1 MRQKSGVEFKA
12 SRTGRFVQRTS
23 PFPVYRQVA
32 ELLERDMQRGSSR
45 SERAALPS
53 ENELATEFK
62 VSRVTVRQ
70 AMDELHRKGLIY
82 REKGRGSY
90 PRSQHIVGVTGF
102 GSFTSEVQNAG
113 GEPSS
118 RFVDF
123 VKILGLP
130 EGLKI
135 HLAKVPAGDKVYHRL
150 TRVRCVDDRPVAYEE
165 TFLDI
170 ETYPGIEKADVESG
184 SLYVTMRR
192 LWGYEPAWA
201 DAAIEP
207 GVADEV
213 IAKHLDIEVGTPVVI
228 AWRVTSSEQD
238 EVLEY
243 VRSIY
248 RGDGFAL
255 TVRRHKIS

>member
-1 MRQKSGVEFKA
+1 MQTKLTTK
-12 SRTGRFVQRTS
+12 TQRFVQRTNS
-23 PFPVYRQVA
+23 SPVYRQVA
-32 ELLERDMQRGSSR
+32 ELLKRDLQASR
-45 SERAALPS
+45 SRSDRTALPS
-53 ENELATEFK
+53 ESSLAAEFK

-70 AMDELHRKGLIY
+70 ALDELHRKGLIY

-90 PRSQHIVGVTGF
+90 PRAQHIIGVTGF
-102 GSFTSEVQNAG
+102 GSFTSEVEHAG
-113 GEPSS
+113 AKPSS

-123 VKILGLP
+123 VKVASLP
-130 EGLKI
+130 AGMQI
-135 HLAKVPAGDKVYHRL
+135 HLTKVPSKNNGYHCL
-150 TRVRCVDDRPVAYEE
+150 KRVRCVDARPVAFEE
-165 TFLDI
+165 TYLDMDA
-170 ETYPGIEKADVESG
+170 YPGIEKADVESG
-184 SLYVTMRR
+184 SLYATMRR

-207 GVADEV
+207 GIADEV
-213 IAKHLDIEVGTPVVI
+213 IAQHLGIAVGAPVVV

>member
-1 MRQKSGVEFKA
+1 
-12 SRTGRFVQRTS
+12 
-23 PFPVYRQVA
+23 
-32 ELLERDMQRGSSR
+32 MQRSRSR
-45 SERAALPS
+45 SERTALPS
-53 ENELATEFK
+53 ENELVAEFK

-70 AMDELHRKGLIY
+70 ALDELHRKGLIY

-90 PRSQHIVGVTGF
+90 ARSQHIGGVTGF
-102 GSFTSEVQNAG
+102 GSFTSEVENVG
-113 GEPSS
+113 SKPSS

-123 VKILGLP
+123 VKVLSLP
-130 EGLKI
+130 EGMKI
-135 HLAKVPAGDKVYHRL
+135 HLTKVPSKNKGYHCL
-150 TRVRCVDDRPVAYEE
+150 TRVRCVDALPVAFEE
-165 TFLDI
+165 TYLDI
-170 ETYPGIEKADVESG
+170 ETYPGIEKAVVESG
-184 SLYVTMRR
+184 SLYATMRR

-213 IAKHLDIEVGTPVVI
+213 IAKHLNIKVGAPVVV
-228 AWRVTSSEQD
+228 AWRVTSNERD

-255 TVRRHKIS
+255 TVRRHKMS

>member
-1 MRQKSGVEFKA
+1 MQTKLTTK
-12 SRTGRFVQRTS
+12 TQRFVQRTNS
-23 PFPVYRQVA
+23 SPVYRQVA
-32 ELLERDMQRGSSR
+32 ELLKRDMQASRSR
-45 SERAALPS
+45 SERTALPS
-53 ENELATEFK
+53 ESSLAAEFK

-70 AMDELHRKGLIY
+70 ALDELHRKGLIY

-90 PRSQHIVGVTGF
+90 PRSQHIGGVTGF
-102 GSFTSEVQNAG
+102 GSFTTEVEHAG
-113 GEPSS
+113 AKPSS

-123 VKILGLP
+123 VKVASLP
-130 EGLKI
+130 AGMQI
-135 HLAKVPAGDKVYHRL
+135 HLAKVPSKNSGYHCL
-150 TRVRCVDDRPVAYEE
+150 TRVRCVDARPVAFEE
-165 TFLDI
+165 TYLDI
-170 ETYPGIEKADVESG
+170 DAYPGIEKADVESG
-184 SLYVTMRR
+184 SLYATMRR

-207 GVADEV
+207 GIADEV
-213 IAKHLDIEVGTPVVI
+213 IAQHLGIAVGASVVV

>member
-1 MRQKSGVEFKA
+1 MQTKSSTKT
-12 SRTGRFVQRTS
+12 RRFVQRTS
-23 PFPVYRQVA
+23 SFPVYRQVA
-32 ELLERDMQRGSSR
+32 ELLERDMQRSRSR
-45 SERAALPS
+45 SERTALPS
-53 ENELATEFK
+53 ENELTAEFK

-70 AMDELHRKGLIY
+70 ALDELHRKGLIY

-90 PRSQHIVGVTGF
+90 ARSQHIGGVTGF
-102 GSFTSEVQNAG
+102 GSFTSEVENAG
-113 GEPSS
+113 SKPSS

-123 VKILGLP
+123 VKVSSLP
-130 EGLKI
+130 ADMMH
-135 HLAKVPAGDKVYHRL
+135 HLAKAPSENSGYHCL
-150 TRVRCVDDRPVAYEE
+150 TRVRCVDARPVAFEE
-165 TFLDI
+165 TYLDI
-170 ETYPGIEKADVESG
+170 EAYPGIERVDVENG
-184 SLYVTMRR
+184 SLYAIMRR

-213 IAKHLDIEVGTPVVI
+213 IAKHLGIKVGAPVVV
-228 AWRVTSSEQD
+228 AWRVTSSEHD

-243 VRSIY
+243 VRAIY

>member
-1 MRQKSGVEFKA
+1 MKANSVSKTRRFVQKSGL
-12 SRTGRFVQRTS
+12 S
-23 PFPVYRQVA
+23 PVYRQVA
-32 ELLERDMQRGSSR
+32 DLLERDMQRSR
-45 SERAALPS
+45 SRSDRIALPS
-53 ENELATEFK
+53 ENELVAEFK

-70 AMDELHRKGLIY
+70 ALDELHRKGLIY

-90 PRSQHIVGVTGF
+90 ARSQHIGGVTGF
-102 GSFTSEVQNAG
+102 GSFTSEVENAG
-113 GEPSS
+113 SKPSS

-123 VKILGLP
+123 VKVSSLP
-130 EGLKI
+130 EGMKI
-135 HLAKVPAGDKVYHRL
+135 HLTKVPSRGKAYHCL
-150 TRVRCVDDRPVAYEE
+150 TRVRCVDNNPVAYEE
-165 TFLDI
+165 TYLDI
-170 ETYPGIEKADVESG
+170 EAYPGIERADVEND
-184 SLYVTMRR
+184 SLYATMRR

-207 GVADEV
+207 GVADDA
-213 IAKHLDIEVGTPVVI
+213 IANHLDIKAGAPVVV

>member
-1 MRQKSGVEFKA
+1 MAVLAEKARRFVRKSG
-12 SRTGRFVQRTS
+12 SL
-23 PFPVYRQVA
+23 PVYRQVA
-32 ELLERDMQRGSSR
+32 DLLERDMPQSRSR
-45 SERAALPS
+45 SERKALPS

-70 AMDELHRKGLIY
+70 ALDELHRKGLIY

-90 PRSQHIVGVTGF
+90 TRSQHISGVTGF
-102 GSFTSEVQNAG
+102 GSFTSEVENAG
-113 GEPSS
+113 SKPSS
-118 RFVDF
+118 RF
-123 VKILGLP
+123 LGLVKVASLP
-130 EGLKI
+130 SGMKRY
-135 HLAKVPAGDKVYHRL
+135 LAKAPVKNSGYYCL
-150 TRVRCVDDRPVAYEE
+150 TRVRCVDALPVAYEE
-165 TFLDI
+165 TYLDS
-170 ETYPGIEKADVESG
+170 EAYPGLESADVAEG
-184 SLYVTMRR
+184 SLYATMRR
-192 LWGYEPAWA
+192 MWGYEPAWA

-207 GVADEV
+207 GIADET
-213 IAKHLDIEVGTPVVI
+213 IAKHLDVKVGAPVVV

>member
-1 MRQKSGVEFKA
+1 MKTISVSKTRRFVQKSGL
-12 SRTGRFVQRTS
+12 S
-23 PFPVYRQVA
+23 PVYRQVA
-32 ELLERDMQRGSSR
+32 HFLERDMQKSRSR
-45 SERAALPS
+45 SERIALPS
-53 ENELATEFK
+53 ENELVAEFK

-70 AMDELHRKGLIY
+70 ALDELHHKGLIY

-90 PRSQHIVGVTGF
+90 ARSQHIGGVTGF
-102 GSFTSEVQNAG
+102 GSFTSEVENAG
-113 GEPSS
+113 SKPSS

-123 VKILGLP
+123 VAVSSLP
-130 EGLKI
+130 EGMKI
-135 HLAKVPAGDKVYHRL
+135 HLTKKPSVKKVYHCL
-150 TRVRCVDDRPVAYEE
+150 TRVRCVNGRPVAYEE
-165 TFLDI
+165 TYLDF
-170 ETYPGIEKADVESG
+170 ETYPGLERTDVEND
-184 SLYVTMRR
+184 SLYATMRR

-207 GVADEV
+207 GVANDA
-213 IAKHLDIEVGTPVVI
+213 IAKHLNIKVGAPVVV

>member
-1 MRQKSGVEFKA
+1 MKVTSAK
-12 SRTGRFVQRTS
+12 RTGRFIQRTS
-23 PFPVYRQVA
+23 SCPVYRQVA
-32 ELLERDMQRGSSR
+32 DLLERDLRRGNSR
-45 SERAALPS
+45 SDRMVLPS
-53 ENELATEFK
+53 ENALAEEFK

-90 PRSQHIVGVTGF
+90 ARSQHISGVTGF
-102 GSFTSEVQNAG
+102 GSFTSEVANAG
-113 GEPSS
+113 SKPSS

-123 VKILGLP
+123 VKVSSLP
-130 EGLKI
+130 EGMKMQLVTKPPRN
-135 HLAKVPAGDKVYHRL
+135 KSYYCL
-150 TRVRCVDDRPVAYEE
+150 TRVRCVDARPVAYEE
-165 TFLDI
+165 TYLDI
-170 ETYPGIEKADVESG
+170 EAYPDIARADVEIG
-184 SLYVTMRR
+184 SLYSTMKR

-207 GVADEV
+207 GVADKI
-213 IAKHLDIEVGTPVVI
+213 IAKHLDIRVGTPVVV

-243 VRSIY
+243 VRSVY

>member
-1 MRQKSGVEFKA
+1 MKAHSTSKARRFIQKSGA
-12 SRTGRFVQRTS
+12 S
-23 PFPVYRQVA
+23 PVYRQVA
-32 ELLERDMQRGSSR
+32 DLLERDMQRGPSR
-45 SERAALPS
+45 SERTALPS
-53 ENELATEFK
+53 ENDLAAEFK

-70 AMDELHRKGLIY
+70 ALDELHRKGLIY

-90 PRSQHIVGVTGF
+90 ARSQHIGGVTGF
-102 GSFTSEVQNAG
+102 GSFTSEVENAG
-113 GEPSS
+113 SKPSS

-123 VKILGLP
+123 VKVASLP
-130 EGLKI
+130 DGMKI
-135 HLAKVPAGDKVYHRL
+135 HLARVPRKNKGYHCL
-150 TRVRCVDDRPVAYEE
+150 ARVRCVDARPVAYEE
-165 TFLDI
+165 TYLDI
-170 ETYPGIEKADVESG
+170 EFYPGLDRAAVENG
-184 SLYVTMRR
+184 SLYASMRR

-207 GVADEV
+207 GVADEA
-213 IAKHLDIEVGTPVVI
+213 IAKHLGIKVGAPVVV

-243 VRSIY
+243 VRAIY